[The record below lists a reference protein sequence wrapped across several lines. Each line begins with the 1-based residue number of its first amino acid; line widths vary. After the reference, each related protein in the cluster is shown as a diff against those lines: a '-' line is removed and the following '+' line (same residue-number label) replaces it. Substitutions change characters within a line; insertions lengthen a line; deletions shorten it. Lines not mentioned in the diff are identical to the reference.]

1 MDLSKYKSV
10 KKGAG
15 TKVAKIFNRNRNRQP
30 SDELV
35 KIISEVGQT
44 ESEKNAPKKRD
55 ERAARDTE
63 V

>member
-35 KIISEVGQT
+35 KIICEVGQI
-44 ESEKNAPKKRD
+44 EFEKNAPKKRD
-55 ERAARDTE
+55 ERAARD
-63 V
+63 

>member
-1 MDLSKYKSV
+1 MDLSKYKSI

-15 TKVAKIFNRNRNRQP
+15 KKVSEIFNRDRKKQP

-44 ESEKNAPKKRD
+44 ENEKEEHKKRD
-55 ERAARDTE
+55 DRAARQPE

>member
-1 MDLSKYKSV
+1 MDLSKFKSI

-15 TKVAKIFNRNRNRQP
+15 KKVAEIFNRDRKKQP

-35 KIISEVGQT
+35 RIISEVGET
-44 ESEKNAPKKRD
+44 EKEQPKKPD
-55 ERAARDTE
+55 DRAAKQPE

>member
-15 TKVAKIFNRNRNRQP
+15 TIVAKIFNRNRNRQP

-35 KIISEVGQT
+35 KIICEVGQT
-44 ESEKNAPKKRD
+44 EFEKNALKKRD
-55 ERAARDTE
+55 ERAARD
-63 V
+63 

>member
-15 TKVAKIFNRNRNRQP
+15 KKVAEIFNRNRNKQP
-30 SDELV
+30 SDELI

-44 ESEKNAPKKRD
+44 ESEKEKPKKRD
-55 ERAARDTE
+55 ERAARDSE